1 MDAQTETPNFWNTKQ
16 RDKQMLKQT
25 QETIDIDWVE
35 ADMRQT
41 ETTNF
46 SSRDYLQENG
56 QFAIL

>member
-25 QETIDIDWVE
+25 QETIDIDGLE

-46 SSRDYLQENG
+46 LSRDYLQENG
-56 QFAIL
+56 HLAIL

>member
-16 RDKQMLKQT
+16 MLKLT
-25 QETIDIDWVE
+25 QATIDIDSLE

-56 QFAIL
+56 HLAIL

>member
-25 QETIDIDWVE
+25 QETIDIDGLE

-56 QFAIL
+56 HLAIL